1 MKRIVCLC
9 LAIIVA
15 SASIAQTADEV
26 INKFI
31 GASGG
36 REKLEGIKTLQYSQ
50 VIKFQSPMGAID
62 IPMELY
68 KEKDKLYRVQT
79 SMQLG
84 PQTLD
89 FLTVVTDTA
98 GYILLPANPMTG
110 SEGGLQKMEEK
121 DRKNNLY
128 QMDVQ
133 GLFGAL
139 VNYNAKGNKVELLK
153 DDKVNKEDCFK
164 IKLTTSE
171 GQEVIFFI
179 NKTSNLIVRQDA
191 KGTMAASLSGIGGL
205 MSGMG
210 AGGRIDKMEVSIL
223 YNDYKDVDGIK
234 FPTKWVIKTAMG
246 DNDSELSNIK
256 INQPIE
262 AKMYKTAL

>member
-1 MKRIVCLC
+1 MKRIACFC

-15 SASIAQTADEV
+15 SVSMAQTADEV

-31 GASGG
+31 DASGG
-36 REKLEGIKTLQYSQ
+36 KEKLEGIKTLQYNQ

-68 KEKDKLYRVQT
+68 KEKDKLYRAQT

-89 FLTVVTDTA
+89 FFTVITDTA
-98 GYILLPANPMTG
+98 GYVFLPANPMTG
-110 SEGGLQKMEEK
+110 SEGGLQKMEET

-133 GLFGAL
+133 GLFGSL
-139 VNYNAKGNKVELLK
+139 VNYTAKGNKVELLK
-153 DDKVNKEDCFK
+153 DDKVNNEDCYR
-164 IKLTTSE
+164 IKLTTAS
-171 GQEVIFFI
+171 GQEVTYFVS
-179 NKTSNLIVRQDA
+179 KASNLIVRQDA

-246 DNDSELSNIK
+246 DSDSDLSNIK

-262 AKMYKTAL
+262 AKKYRAEL